1 MSRRLTH
8 TSNSRTT
15 ESSGSH
21 QLTSDEHP
29 PSDDEVGG
37 SFQGEDPLATESG
50 NVEPLEG
57 LGSTSSNTS
66 KRDKSGHGLVKVPEP
81 MAPTDRPLITPM
93 GDCQWEFVPTKPPK
107 LGLLNHVIG
116 SLVRKYFPGLAK
128 QMMTT
133 PPSPGSNYCVDGE
146 KDKATK
152 ALMKSSR
159 KILSDVKHTLQY
171 QAVM

>member
-1 MSRRLTH
+1 
-8 TSNSRTT
+8 
-15 ESSGSH
+15 
-21 QLTSDEHP
+21 
-29 PSDDEVGG
+29 
-37 SFQGEDPLATESG
+37 
-50 NVEPLEG
+50 
-57 LGSTSSNTS
+57 
-66 KRDKSGHGLVKVPEP
+66 
-81 MAPTDRPLITPM
+81 M

-133 PPSPGSNYCVDGE
+133 PPSLGFTWEHYQLTKDEHSVAMAARVIHGSTYCVDGE